1 MKISLRILLGYF
13 LIVGLAAWFV
23 LNIFM
28 DEVKPGVRQA
38 MEDTLIDTAH
48 VLARLASPE
57 LQAGQVNSGSFAR
70 ALRDMDQQ
78 PIRARVWSVPKTSIS
93 YRVHVTD
100 TRGIVLFDSQGLDVG
115 RDFSKWND
123 VFLTLKGRYGA
134 RSTLADPSDEN
145 SSVMHV
151 AAPIYAGER
160 LLGVLTVAKPNQAV
174 APFVERGRR
183 KILNGGLWLFGLSL
197 VIGLAVVLWITG
209 SLRQL
214 VRYAE
219 QVSRGE
225 KAEPPALGSSELATL
240 SRALAGMREK
250 LEGKQYVER
259 YVHTLTHEMKSP
271 LTAIQAS
278 AELLEDGV
286 TQPQH
291 RNFART
297 IADQTE
303 RLRQLVDRML
313 GLASVESRQRLEQP
327 LPVELAAILAEV
339 LVTREAQLAARHLTV
354 EVTAARDATVLGDKF
369 LLGQAL
375 GNLLDNAIVFSPE
388 GGQIELAIQQ
398 RDLRT
403 AVLTVADRGEGV
415 PDYALDRVFDRFY
428 SLPRP
433 ATGQKSTGLG
443 LPFVREVAVLHG
455 GEVSLTNRAGGG
467 AVATLLLPKVSGRA

>member
-38 MEDTLIDTAH
+38 MEDTLVDTAH
-48 VLARLASPE
+48 VLARLAAAD
-57 LQAGQVNSGSFAR
+57 LQAGQLNSGPFAQ
-70 ALRDMDQQ
+70 ALRGMDQQ
-78 PIRARVWSVPKTSIS
+78 PIRARVWSFPKNAIS

-100 TRGIVLFDSQGLDVG
+100 ARGIVLFDSQGEDVE

-134 RSTLADPSDEN
+134 RSTRSDPADDS

-151 AAPIYAGER
+151 AAPVYSAGQ
-160 LLGVLTVAKPNQAV
+160 LIGVLTVAKPNTAV
-174 APFVERGRR
+174 APFIDKSRT
-183 KILNGGLWLFGLSL
+183 KILNAGLLLLGLSL
-197 VIGLAVVLWITG
+197 LIGLAVVLWITG

-214 VRYAE
+214 LRYAE

-225 KAEPPALGSSELATL
+225 KAVPPALGSSELATL
-240 SRALAGMREK
+240 SQALAGMREK

-286 TQPQH
+286 ELPQH
-291 RNFART
+291 RKFAHS
-297 IADQTE
+297 IAEQAE

-313 GLASVESRQRLEQP
+313 GLASVESRQRVDQP
-327 LPVELAAILAEV
+327 VPVELSAVLAEA
-339 LVTREAQLAARHLTV
+339 LAAREAQLAARQLTV
-354 EVTAARDATVLGDKF
+354 EVTAAEDAIVLGDRF
-369 LLGQAL
+369 LLAQAV
-375 GNLLDNAIVFSPE
+375 GNLLDNAMAFSPE
-388 GGQIELAIQQ
+388 GAQIDVAIQQ
-398 RDLRT
+398 RDPRT
-403 AVLTVADRGEGV
+403 AVLTVADNGAGV
-415 PDYALDRVFDRFY
+415 PEFALERVFERFY

-455 GEVSLTNRAGGG
+455 GTASLTNRAQGG
-467 AVATLLLPKVSGRA
+467 AIAALVLPRRA

>member
-38 MEDTLIDTAH
+38 MEDTLVDTAH
-48 VLARLASPE
+48 VLARLAAAD
-57 LQAGQVNSGSFAR
+57 LQAGQLNSGPFAR
-70 ALRDMDQQ
+70 ALRDLDQQ
-78 PIRARVWSVPKTSIS
+78 PIRARVWSFPKNSIS

-100 TRGIVLFDSQGLDVG
+100 ARGVVLFDSQGADVG

-123 VFLTLKGRYGA
+123 VFLTLHGRYGA
-134 RSTLADPSDEN
+134 RSTRSDPADEN

-151 AAPIYAGER
+151 AAPIHVGGQ
-160 LLGVLTVAKPNQAV
+160 LTGVLTVAKPNLAV
-174 APFVERGRR
+174 APFIENGRR
-183 KILNGGLWLFGLSL
+183 KILKAGLWLLGLSL

-214 VRYAE
+214 LRYAE

-240 SRALAGMREK
+240 SQALAGMREK
-250 LEGKQYVER
+250 LEGKQYIER

-286 TQPQH
+286 ALPEH
-291 RNFART
+291 RHFART
-297 IADQTE
+297 IAEQTE

-327 LPVELAAILAEV
+327 IPVDLTAVLAEV
-339 LVTREAQLAARHLTV
+339 LATREAQLAARGLTV
-354 EVTAARDATVLGDKF
+354 EVTAADDATVLGDRF

-375 GNLLDNAIVFSPE
+375 GNLLDNASAFSPE
-388 GGQIELAIQQ
+388 GGQIEVAIRQ
-398 RDLRT
+398 RDART
-403 AVLTVADRGEGV
+403 AVLTVADNGAGV
-415 PDYALDRVFDRFY
+415 PEFALGRVFERFY

-455 GEVSLTNRAGGG
+455 GEVSLTNRPGGG
-467 AVATLLLPKVSGRA
+467 AVATLLLPRVPSRA

>member
-48 VLARLASPE
+48 VLARLAAPD
-57 LQAGQVNSGSFAR
+57 LQAGQLNSGAFAK
-70 ALRDMDQQ
+70 ALRDMDQE
-78 PIRARVWSVPKTSIS
+78 PIRARVWSVQKTSIS

-100 TRGIVLFDSQGLDVG
+100 TRGIVVFDSKGLDVG

-123 VFLTLKGRYGA
+123 VLLTLKGRYGA
-134 RSTLADPSDEN
+134 RSTLANPADEK

-151 AAPIYAGER
+151 AAPIYAGTR
-160 LLGVLTVAKPNQAV
+160 LLGVLTVAKPNLAV
-174 APFVERGRR
+174 APFIEKGQR
-183 KILNGGLWLFGLSL
+183 KILNGGLWLLGLSL
-197 VIGLAVVLWITG
+197 LIGLAVVLWITG

-214 VRYAE
+214 VRYAD

-225 KAEPPALGSSELATL
+225 KAEPPALGTSELATL

-278 AELLEDGV
+278 AELLEEGV
-286 TQPQH
+286 TLAQH
-291 RNFART
+291 RTFAKT
-297 IADQTE
+297 IADQAD

-327 LPVELAAILAEV
+327 VEVDLAALLAE
-339 LVTREAQLAARHLTV
+339 LLHSREPQLAARQLTV
-354 EVTAARDATVLGDKF
+354 EVSAVDEATVLGDKF
-369 LLGQAL
+369 LLDQAL
-375 GNLLDNAIVFSPE
+375 GNLVDNAIAFSPA
-388 GGQIELAIQQ
+388 GGQLDVAIQQ
-398 RDLRT
+398 REPRT
-403 AVLTVADRGEGV
+403 VALTVADQGAGV
-415 PDYALDRVFDRFY
+415 PDYALERVFERFY

-455 GEVSLTNRAGGG
+455 GEVSLANRPQGG
-467 AVATLLLPKVSGRA
+467 AVATLVLPRVLKR